1 MGFRLNQYG
10 FIEHYLVS
18 GVSIQDFSSSIRDEN
33 QLRYEKKVREI
44 IADHGDE
51 LQIGDIKVGADSR
64 LGLPWE
70 YYYSYG
76 NWFVDRSDFYPLV
89 KKIELDAVTILEA
102 KEEMEINLNLWSYA
116 AVDLWLNGSYAGC
129 IGQPVYKPIQK
140 KTLKIKLE
148 KGRNQIYVRMQ
159 NLGVRDTRTLFGLQ
173 VSSGNREKLRV
184 SLPDWEHSAPL
195 SEAGMWL
202 SGLCIQET
210 AGHPPVLLAKSP
222 APSGSRIIYH
232 TRPVD
237 FTEYQSRFHSQNI
250 EGQTAVELDS
260 KIPFLEVQVEV
271 DQKTLCRKM
280 EQQLAHT
287 IRYAASRSHEEN
299 ERRVYERIAAVMEI
313 PRMDDSS
320 FSIFP
325 ILARYA
331 LGKPDCKDEERLYR
345 TLGQI
350 ESRMD
355 CSDFMACGMLRF
367 MKCYPME
374 PALSTRCREVFLN
387 YRYWMDQEG
396 ADGMCF
402 WSENH
407 ALLFFSCAYIAG
419 EFYPDEMF
427 SRSHMTGWQ
436 LKEISAVRLH
446 DWLES
451 VLSHGFDEFN
461 SGGYFAVTFAGLLNV
476 IDFCGSE
483 LSEMA
488 EKAADLLVKATA
500 VQTFRGVNLSPMGR
514 VYREVLYPAG
524 QDIQALIQ
532 MLDESAPDAFCE
544 WMAVLASSRYRLPRE
559 YASEMKQELSVVYP
573 QANGLVHVEKCE
585 DYMLTSVESPRT
597 DGVVRVWEN
606 IRDKEDA
613 DTGSFLYAKS
623 WNECFHGT
631 TQFEPGVFGYQQ
643 HMWYGAL
650 DADTCIFVN
659 HPGVSCDSASMRPGY
674 WFGNGIM
681 PAIKQ
686 CANILYAVYRIPESH
701 PIPFTHLYWPSVRLD
716 EELKRA
722 GWLAGR
728 KAGGYI
734 AVWCSQTLIPHN
746 DHLCGCEY
754 RAESRDCAYLC
765 VCGSRKKYRSLEEFL
780 EGCEALM
787 PKYDESRGCL
797 MTEKDSICYISHT
810 NRTQYI

>member
-18 GVSIQDFSSSIRDEN
+18 GVSVQEFSSDIRDDN
-33 QLRYEKKVREI
+33 QLRYEKKVREV
-44 IADHGDE
+44 IADHGHE
-51 LQIGDIKVGADSR
+51 LAAGEIKVGEMSR
-64 LGLPWE
+64 LGCPWE

-76 NWFVDRSDFYPLV
+76 NWFVDRSDFYPLI
-89 KKIELDAVTILEA
+89 KKIEMDAVTILEA
-102 KEEMEINLNLWSYA
+102 EEAMEIAVHLWSYA
-116 AVDLWLNGSYAGC
+116 AADLWLNGRYAGC

-140 KTLKIKLE
+140 KTLQFKLE
-148 KGRNQIYVRMQ
+148 KGQNQIYIRLQ

-173 VSSGNREKLRV
+173 VASDNRENLRV
-184 SLPDWEHSAPL
+184 SLPDWEHAAPF
-195 SEAGMWL
+195 SEAGEWL
-202 SGLCIQET
+202 SGLCIREE
-210 AGHPPVLLAKSP
+210 AGKKPVLLAKSP
-222 APSGSRIIYH
+222 APSGSRILYD

-237 FTEYQSRFHSQNI
+237 FMEYHSRYHRQEI
-250 EGQTAVELDS
+250 EGQTEVELNGD
-260 KIPFLEVQVEV
+260 IPWLEVQVDV
-271 DQKTLCRKM
+271 GGNILRRTL
-280 EQQLAHT
+280 EQQLAHK
-287 IRYAASRSHEEN
+287 IRYAESGDQEEN
-299 ERRVYERIAAVMEI
+299 ERQVYERIAAVMEI

-331 LGKPDCKDEERLYR
+331 LGKPDGKDEERLYR

-355 CSDFMACGMLRF
+355 CSDFLACGMLRF
-367 MKCYPME
+367 IRRYPLGE
-374 PALSTRCREVFLN
+374 ELAARCREVFLH
-387 YRYWMDQEG
+387 YRYWMDQDG

-407 ALLFFSCAYIAG
+407 ALLFFSCGYIAG
-419 EFYPDEMF
+419 ELYADEIF
-427 SRSHMTGWQ
+427 SRSRMTGRQ
-436 LKEISAVRLH
+436 LMEVSAVRLH

-451 VLSHGFDEFN
+451 VLNHGFDEFN

-476 IDFCGSE
+476 IDFCGPE
-483 LSEMA
+483 LSGMA
-488 EKAADLLVKATA
+488 WKAADKLVKATA
-500 VQTFRGVNLSPMGR
+500 IQTFCGVNLSPMGR

-532 MLDESAPDAFCE
+532 LLDDRAPDAFCE
-544 WMAVLASSRYRLPRE
+544 WMAALASSSYRLPRE
-559 YASEMKQELSVVYP
+559 YAADMRQTVSAVYP
-573 QANGLVHVEKCE
+573 QANARIHVEKCG

-597 DGVVRVWEN
+597 DGVDRVWEN
-606 IRDKEDA
+606 IREKADP

-650 DADTCIFVN
+650 DAETCIFVN

-681 PAIKQ
+681 PALRQ
-686 CANILYAVYRIPESH
+686 CDNILYAIYRIPESH
-701 PIPFTHLYWPSVRLD
+701 PIPFTHLYWPSARMD
-716 EELKRA
+716 GEAIRA
-722 GWLAGR
+722 GWRGGQ

-734 AVWCSQTLIPHN
+734 AVWCSQKLIPHD

-765 VCGSRKKYRSLEEFL
+765 VCGSRNEYRSLAEFL
-780 EGCEALM
+780 DACEALS
-787 PKYDESRGCL
+787 PEYDESTGWL
-797 MTEKDSICYISHT
+797 KTKKDSLRYVPCT